1 MFGRTKESLFIQQP
15 TFQKTDLGGKF
26 NIAIYIITFYNYITD
41 IYLISKTLTLCNWG
55 KKPVEQTQRLFK
67 NVSQRNG

>member
-41 IYLISKTLTLCNWG
+41 IYYQFLYIY
-55 KKPVEQTQRLFK
+55 VIEA
-67 NVSQRNG
+67 RNLLNKHNDCFRTFLRETVK